1 MSTIEPMSYSTWC
14 APTHVNGLRHVPAA
28 YVGPSFGIFVSRE
41 VNENESVSR
50 LSAVGYHDLDE
61 DFVRFRDN
69 PLDDAVKS
77 IVVSIAS
84 ADVAE
89 RNSFRMALENDS
101 VSTLLLYA
109 KRRTLQA
116 RRRSSMNLVD
126 EAMDAFALV
135 PSVADVPWDTWVK
148 AALFIARSLGRDI
161 ESVALRFGTLST
173 VESAQR
179 FDVAYEAMKRVDSLQ
194 QCFIAEVSTNYG
206 SGFIETIVHR
216 DTKSTGAFYSAP
228 RQADDIVPFRPRT
241 NLAQLAASIADAFDV
256 TGTLHTG
263 AIGQDQLA
271 GMSFSQQVSGAY
283 LETTGCVS
291 FYADGSDNDA
301 SFKVFVAELPENTD
315 VEELATGA
323 ERDDQAVC
331 FDDTRLILLLAPPNF
346 DDDDDDDAAA
356 AFDFD
361 DYLVT
366 VRETLKSST
375 AVGWHGR

>member
-1 MSTIEPMSYSTWC
+1 MSSE
-14 APTHVNGLRHVPAA
+14 L
-28 YVGPSFGIFVSRE
+28 
-41 VNENESVSR
+41 NENMLVSR
-50 LSAVGYHDLDE
+50 LAAVGYRDIDE

-77 IVVSIAS
+77 IVTSIAA
-84 ADVAE
+84 ADDPE
-89 RNSFRMALENDS
+89 RDSFRTVLDDDS

-135 PSVADVPWDTWVK
+135 PSVADVPWDTWLK
-148 AALFIARSLGRDI
+148 AALFITRSLGRDI

-173 VESAQR
+173 VASAQR
-179 FDVAYEAMKRVDSLQ
+179 FDVAYEAMNRVESLQ

-216 DTKSTGAFYSAP
+216 DTKSTGAFYSSP
-228 RQADDIVPFRPRT
+228 RQADDIVPFRPVT
-241 NLAQLAASIADAFDV
+241 NLAQLAASIADAFDA
-256 TGTLHTG
+256 TGTVQTG
-263 AIGQDQLA
+263 AIAQDQLA

-291 FYADGSDNDA
+291 FYADGTDNDA

-315 VEELATGA
+315 VEALASGA
-323 ERDDQAVC
+323 EGDDQAVC

-346 DDDDDDDAAA
+346 DDDDAVAL
-356 AFDFD
+356 DFG
-361 DYLVT
+361 DYLGT
-366 VRETLKSST
+366 VRQALKTAT
-375 AVGWHGR
+375 AVGWHNR